1 MKKYQLKINEH
12 LYEVVIK
19 NVTPCDIRV
28 EVNGHDHVV
37 EIQSIKN
44 LSLPQS
50 AAQPSVAAARTG
62 PALPPR
68 QPGVRPGDGAITAP
82 MPGQIKSIFVRE
94 GDRVTAGQKLLI
106 MEAMKL
112 ENKIN
117 ARREGIVK
125 KILVRD
131 GDTVNQGQELVIIE

>member
-1 MKKYQLKINEH
+1 MKKYELKINER

-19 NVTPCDIRV
+19 NVTHRDIQV

-44 LSLPQS
+44 LSLPQF
-50 AAQPSVAAARTG
+50 AAQPSAAAAQSRPT
-62 PALPPR
+62 PTPR
-68 QPGVRPGDGAITAP
+68 HPVTRPGDLAITAP
-82 MPGQIKSIFVRE
+82 MPGQIKAIFVRE
-94 GDRVTAGQKLLI
+94 GDRVTVGQKLLI

-117 ARREGIVK
+117 ARHEGIVK

>member
-1 MKKYQLKINEH
+1 MKKYELKINDR

-19 NVTPCDIRV
+19 SVTPRDIQV

-37 EIQSIKN
+37 EIQAIKN
-44 LSLPQS
+44 LSLPVSTPSAS
-50 AAQPSVAAARTG
+50 AAPSQPRTAPTLRKSVATAA
-62 PALPPR
+62 
-68 QPGVRPGDGAITAP
+68 DGAITAP
-82 MPGQIKSIFVRE
+82 MPGQIKAIFVRE
-94 GDRVTAGQKLLI
+94 GDRVTVGQKLLI

-117 ARREGIVK
+117 AKHEGIVK

-131 GDTVNQGQELVIIE
+131 GDTVNQGQELVVIE

>member
-1 MKKYQLKINEH
+1 MKKYELKINER

-19 NVTPCDIRV
+19 NVTPRDIQV

-37 EIQSIKN
+37 EIQAIKN
-44 LSLPQS
+44 LALPRATPQP
-50 AAQPSVAAARTG
+50 AASSVAARQT
-62 PALPPR
+62 PTPR
-68 QPGVRPGDGAITAP
+68 QPVSRAGDGAITAP
-82 MPGQIKSIFVRE
+82 MPGQIKAIFVRE
-94 GDRVTAGQKLLI
+94 GDRVKAGQKLLI

-117 ARREGIVK
+117 ARHEGIVK

-131 GDTVNQGQELVIIE
+131 GDTVNQGQELVVIE